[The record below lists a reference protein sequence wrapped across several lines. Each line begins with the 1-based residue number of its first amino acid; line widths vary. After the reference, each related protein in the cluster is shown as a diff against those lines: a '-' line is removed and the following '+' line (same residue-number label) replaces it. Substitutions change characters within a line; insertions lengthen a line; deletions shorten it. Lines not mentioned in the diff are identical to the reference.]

1 MEAKVFE
8 AGLEFARDIGIHD
21 VILEGDSLVL
31 YNAFCGLSEPPA
43 TIAPIVGGVLT
54 SYGSVGRVDFSHAK
68 MQGQRL
74 ACLLAKHIYV
84 WYCGLLDLDGRK
96 SKLFSMM

>member
-31 YNAFCGLSEPPA
+31 YNAFCGLSDSPA

-54 SYGSVGRVDFSHAK
+54 SYGSVEA
-68 MQGQRL
+68 
-74 ACLLAKHIYV
+74 
-84 WYCGLLDLDGRK
+84 GLIFLMSRCKVKD
-96 SKLFSMM
+96 

>member
-21 VILEGDSLVL
+21 VILKGDSLVL

-43 TIAPIVGGVLT
+43 TIAPIVGEVLT
-54 SYGSVGRVDFSHAK
+54 SYGSVGRVDFSRVK

-74 ACLLAKHIYV
+74 ACLLAKHMLGI
-84 WYCGLLDLDGRK
+84 GLGWKKIQTLLYDVVFL
-96 SKLFSMM
+96 